1 MSRTKKVEAAGR
13 FGPRYG
19 RKVRK
24 LFIDTERK
32 LRRKYKCSNCGALQV
47 KRVSTSIWQCKRC
60 GVKFAG
66 GAYSP
71 SMPTTSVETTSGGRS
86 DVEV

>member
-1 MSRTKKVEAAGR
+1 MSRTKKVGASGR

-24 LFIDTERK
+24 LFVDVEGRVRK
-32 LRRKYKCSNCGALQV
+32 RYKCPGCAALRV

-60 GVKFAG
+60 GLKFAG
-66 GAYSP
+66 GTYSP
-71 SMPTTSVETTSGGRS
+71 SAHAAAVETKG
-86 DVEV
+86 EK